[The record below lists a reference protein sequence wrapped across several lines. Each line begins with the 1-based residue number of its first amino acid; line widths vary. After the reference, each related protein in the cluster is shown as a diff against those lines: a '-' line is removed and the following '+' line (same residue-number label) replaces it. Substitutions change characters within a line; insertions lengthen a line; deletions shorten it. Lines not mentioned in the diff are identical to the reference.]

1 MKINFTIKNCIAL
14 FVLLCLNLN
23 GLQAQI
29 TIQESFN
36 GTTFVPADWSLD
48 PTLGQP
54 NWARRTVGVNNIP
67 THTGAGMARFLTTTV
82 PAGTQQSLVTPVID
96 LSNLNGATAS
106 FSFWMYRD
114 SLSTLLDSLTVL
126 VNSTPTSIGA
136 VRLGVIARS
145 RFSVLPNN
153 EPINGWYQ
161 YTYNFPPGFTGTA
174 NYILFQGTAQG
185 GSQIYIDDVE
195 WTSYPT
201 PCSGQPTAG
210 SINASTTLICGASGS
225 SNLNLVGA
233 TEQLGISYHWESG
246 ISATGPWTSFGAN
259 ATTATTGT
267 ITSSTFYRC
276 VITCDSSL
284 LSDTTAAVEVVVSQ
298 NPLPVIITSP
308 NSPVL
313 FCNGSAPVTLF
324 VTGADTYTWSPATGL
339 SATSGDSVTSSPT
352 ADITYTV
359 TGTDLIGCTSTS
371 TISVNFTNPPTIN
384 AFSNRS
390 SVCPGDTTAL
400 RIQNLGGGFGNSY
413 LWNPGGLT
421 GNNVTVNIDSTI
433 TYSVI
438 ATNTSGCTT
447 ADSVTINMIANI
459 APAFGYVTTGQTVVF
474 SDSSNGA
481 ISWLWLFGDGN
492 ASFAQNPTYT
502 YSGTGT
508 FNVSLIVS
516 NGVCDPET
524 LTTAITITATGLSGV
539 EGDTEMNLYPN
550 PAKENTT
557 LLFKSNAT
565 TADLT
570 ILNALG
576 AVVLEKQISAGKNGQ
591 FEEILDLKQF
601 SRGVYLI
608 RMNTEKESGIRRL
621 TVE

>member
-1 MKINFTIKNCIAL
+1 MNLKSTSKK
-14 FVLLCLNLN
+14 LLLLLAFLVSNLTLVN
-23 GLQAQI
+23 AQI
-29 TIQESFN
+29 VTQESFN
-36 GTTFVPADWSLD
+36 GTTFQPAGWSLD

-54 NWARRTVGVNNIP
+54 NWARRTVGVSNIP

-82 PAGTQQSLVTPVID
+82 PVGTQQSLVTPAID
-96 LSNLNGATAS
+96 LSNLNGTTAT

-114 SLSTLLDSLTVL
+114 SLSTLLDSLTIL
-126 VNSTPTSIGA
+126 VNTTPTSIGA
-136 VRLGVIARS
+136 QRLGVIARS
-145 RFSVLPNN
+145 RYSVLPNN

-161 YTYNFPPGFTGTA
+161 YTYNWPVTFTGTT

-185 GSQIYIDDVE
+185 GSQIYVDDVE
-195 WTSYPT
+195 YTSYPT

-210 SINASTTLICGASGS
+210 TVNASTTLICGGSGS
-225 SNLNLVGA
+225 ANLSLVGA
-233 TEQLGISYHWESG
+233 TEQLGISYHWENAAS
-246 ISATGPWTSFGAN
+246 SSGPWTSFGAN
-259 ATTATTGT
+259 ATSETTGT

-298 NPLPVIITSP
+298 NALPVIITSP

-324 VTGADTYTWSPATGL
+324 ATGADTYTWSPATGL

-371 TISVNFTNPPTIN
+371 TISVNFSNPPNIN

-400 RIQNLGGGFGNSY
+400 RIQNIGGGFGNTY

-459 APAFGYVTTGQTVVF
+459 APAFGYTATGQTVVF

-516 NGVCDPET
+516 NGLCDPET

-557 LLFKSNAT
+557 LLFNST
-565 TADLT
+565 SQTADLF
-570 ILNALG
+570 ILNAMG
-576 AVVLEKQISAGKNGQ
+576 AVVLQKQISVGKSGR
-591 FEEILDLKQF
+591 FEEVLDLKQF

-608 RMNTEKESGIRRL
+608 RINTESESGIRRL
-621 TVE
+621 TIE